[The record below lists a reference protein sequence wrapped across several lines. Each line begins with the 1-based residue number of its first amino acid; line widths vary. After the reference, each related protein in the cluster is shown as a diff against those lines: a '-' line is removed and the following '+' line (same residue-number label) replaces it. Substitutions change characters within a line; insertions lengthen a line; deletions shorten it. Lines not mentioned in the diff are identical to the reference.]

1 MVRTLQILSL
11 LINVGWLAA
20 GTSAAQDAFLKTVRP
35 FLARNCFACHGD
47 KLKTADLNLEI
58 FRDPAAAA
66 HARTVWEKVFDKLR
80 TGQMPPPGRPAPA
93 PEEVRAVLEWIE
105 NNAFRLERN
114 GTPDPGRVTA
124 HRLNRVEYNNTIRD
138 LLALDFRPAD
148 DFPRDDEGYGFDNIG
163 DVLSLSPV
171 LMEKYLA
178 AAEQIARKAIMVSQ
192 ALRPTVERYKAEKLN
207 QVGSIR
213 TKHFFPADA
222 EYDLKAGLGGIRPEG
237 SSLLKLA
244 VRLDDEQIR
253 LFDVNPER
261 NQPRTFDLRVAIKAG
276 EHELGL
282 SFIDDTFRPEDNPI
296 ASRDRYLAI
305 DYIEVRGPFNPAP
318 PQLTESHKRIFTC
331 GHASDGH
338 ISECGRRVLADL
350 ARRAYRRP
358 VTDKE
363 IERLERFVQL
373 AEKEGDS
380 FERGIRLG
388 LQAILVSPHF
398 LFRIERDPEPA
409 DPEAVH
415 RISDYELASR
425 LSYFLWSS
433 MPDEE
438 LFSCAEKASLREPGV
453 LETQLKRMLLDPKSS
468 ALVENFAGQW
478 LQVRNLESVKPD
490 PDRFPAFDEEL
501 RAAMRAETRLF
512 FETIMRED
520 RSILDFIDARF
531 TFLNERLARH
541 YGISGVVGPE
551 FRRVTLRGNQ
561 RSGILTQ
568 ASVLT
573 VSSYPTRTSPVLRGK
588 WLLENFLGA
597 PPPPPP
603 PGVANVNEEAIGSSA
618 SLRQQLEKHRSDQSC
633 AVCHSRMD
641 ALGFGLENYDAI
653 GAWRNRDGR
662 FPVDSSGVL
671 PGGKSFRGP
680 GQLKEILRRDKG
692 AFVQCLTEKMLT
704 YALGRGLERY
714 DVPAVDA
721 ISRRVTESDGR
732 FSRLIFE
739 IVNSWPFQMRRG
751 DGGKL

>member
-1 MVRTLQILSL
+1 MVRNLPILLL
-11 LINVGWLAA
+11 LINVAWLLA
-20 GTSAAQDAFLKTVRP
+20 GSLAAQDTFSKTVRP

-47 KLKTADLNLEI
+47 KLKTADLNLES
-58 FRDPAAAA
+58 FRDAAGAAQAPA
-66 HARTVWEKVFDKLR
+66 VWEKVFDKLR

-93 PEEVRAVLEWIE
+93 AEEVKAALMWIE
-105 NNAFRLERN
+105 NNAFRLETN
-114 GTPDPGRVTA
+114 GTPNPGRVTA

-178 AAEQIARKAIMVSQ
+178 AAEQIALKAIAVHQ
-192 ALRPTVERYKAEKLN
+192 PLRPTVERYMAEKLN

-222 EYDLKAGLGGIRPEG
+222 EYELKAGLGGIRPDG
-237 SSLLKLA
+237 AALLKLA
-244 VRLDDEQIR
+244 VCLDDEQIR
-253 LFDVNPER
+253 IFDVNPAR
-261 NQPRTFDLRVAIKAG
+261 NQLRTFDLRVAIKAG

-282 SFIDDTFRPEDNPI
+282 SFLDDTFRPEDNPI
-296 ASRDRYLAI
+296 AARDRYLAI
-305 DYIEVRGPFNPAP
+305 DFIEVRGPFNPAP
-318 PQLTESHKRIFTC
+318 PAPTEIDKRIFTC
-331 GHASDGH
+331 GHGSGSH
-338 ISECGRRVLADL
+338 IPACGRKILSDL

-363 IERLERFVQL
+363 IGRLEHFVQL
-373 AEKEGDS
+373 AEQGGDS
-380 FERGIRLG
+380 FERGIQLG
-388 LQAILVSPHF
+388 LKAILVSPHF
-398 LFRIERDPEPA
+398 LFRIERDPV
-409 DPEAVH
+409 DPGAVH
-415 RISDYELASR
+415 PINDYELASR

-438 LFSCAEKASLREPGV
+438 LFRCAEKASLRKPGV
-453 LETQLKRMLLDPKSS
+453 LESQLKRMLLDPKSS

-490 PDRFPAFDEEL
+490 PDRFPDFDEEL
-501 RAAMRAETRLF
+501 RSAMRAETRIF

-520 RSILDFIDARF
+520 RSVLDFIDARF

-541 YGISGVVGPE
+541 YGIPGVVGPE
-551 FRRVTLRGNQ
+551 FRRVSLKGNQ

-603 PGVANVNEEAIGSSA
+603 PGVANVNEEAIGSLA

-633 AVCHSRMD
+633 AVCHARMD

-680 GQLKEILRRDKG
+680 GQLKEILKKDKE
-692 AFVQCLTEKMLT
+692 AFIQCLTEKMLT

-714 DVPAVDA
+714 DVPAVSA

-732 FSRLIFE
+732 FSRLVLE